1 MKVLLPIDGSI
12 YSDRAIEY
20 ICEHSSLRAKTDTVY
35 LLNVQK
41 KLPSELASKLPN
53 PEEILDEAAKKIL
66 KPAKKALEA
75 AGYKVKMKVAYGKAT
90 NRIVEYAQEIP
101 ATLIV
106 MGSHGHTPVK
116 GILLVLKNFFGFGEN
131 LDSASGHPPQVL
143 SETRSYRS
151 RRLLGRFRIL
161 SRCSDFY

>member
-75 AGYKVKMKVAYGKAT
+75 AGYKVKMKVAKPNCRICSGNSGDADRYGFPRPYSGKRNFA
-90 NRIVEYAQEIP
+90 R
-101 ATLIV
+101 
-106 MGSHGHTPVK
+106 
-116 GILLVLKNFFGFGEN
+116 LKNFFGFGEN

>member
-12 YSDRAIEY
+12 YSDRAVEY

-41 KLPSELASKLPN
+41 KLPSEFASKIPN
-53 PEEILDEAAKKIL
+53 SEEILDEAAKKIL

-75 AGYKVKMKVAYGKAT
+75 AGYKVNMKVAYC
-90 NRIVEYAQEIP
+90 
-101 ATLIV
+101 
-106 MGSHGHTPVK
+106 HGFSRPHTGERNFV
-116 GILLVLKNFFGFGEN
+116 GVKNFFRFGEH
-131 LDSASGHPPQVL
+131 LDSASGRPSQVL

-151 RRLLGRFRIL
+151 RRLLGRFGIL
-161 SRCSDFY
+161 SGSFNFY

>member
-53 PEEILDEAAKKIL
+53 PEEILPRVIKSK
-66 KPAKKALEA
+66 
-75 AGYKVKMKVAYGKAT
+75 
-90 NRIVEYAQEIP
+90 
-101 ATLIV
+101 
-106 MGSHGHTPVK
+106 
-116 GILLVLKNFFGFGEN
+116 
-131 LDSASGHPPQVL
+131 
-143 SETRSYRS
+143 
-151 RRLLGRFRIL
+151 
-161 SRCSDFY
+161 

>member
-106 MGSHGHTPVK
+106 MGSHGHTPV
-116 GILLVLKNFFGFGEN
+116 
-131 LDSASGHPPQVL
+131 SRASTT
-143 SETRSYRS
+143 S
-151 RRLLGRFRIL
+151 
-161 SRCSDFY
+161 

>member
-1 MKVLLPIDGSI
+1 MKVLLPIDGSV

-41 KLPSELASKLPN
+41 KLPSGFASKISN
-53 PEEILDEAAKKIL
+53 SEEILDEAAKKIL

-101 ATLIV
+101 ATLNIALAR
-106 MGSHGHTPVK
+106 MGV
-116 GILLVLKNFFGFGEN
+116 
-131 LDSASGHPPQVL
+131 D
-143 SETRSYRS
+143 
-151 RRLLGRFRIL
+151 
-161 SRCSDFY
+161 